1 MFLPSESIYHEINIK
16 LHKVVNESR
25 LKKVYLAGPDNL
37 MLILNT
43 IRAIIRDA
51 NMHKMA
57 GEIQIE
63 VSKLLIDLEN
73 LNDRFNKL
81 DKYFELAQKTL
92 GQVKVSQK
100 KTYNRGKK
108 IVSIEVDQNEKKST
122 NYIN

>member
-1 MFLPSESIYHEINIK
+1 
-16 LHKVVNESR
+16 
-25 LKKVYLAGPDNL
+25 
-37 MLILNT
+37 
-43 IRAIIRDA
+43 
-51 NMHKMA
+51 MHKMA

-122 NYIN
+122 NFIN